1 MKKKY
6 QTPEYRV
13 IRFECDAV
21 LGPSGFP
28 GEEEEFTKT
37 VSIQS
42 DNEEKMKTKVNPT

>member
-6 QTPEYRV
+6 CPLECRV

-21 LGPSGFP
+21 LGPSGFA

-37 VSIQS
+37 VSILT